1 MQRRNRRFVPRLAKH
16 RPPPI
21 ASTSDRVLQTELD
34 VVEREMDQISPESK
48 AFALWVDK
56 DILLPFVKLL
66 EDNNQGLGGESIDQ
80 LDEILEDAVSLI
92 FSEKYDWNFPR
103 PFKVKDLGHVEVS
116 STTETPSYPS
126 GHSAQAR
133 LIARLLSQ
141 RSPHLENLLLRLG
154 ERIGWSRI
162 QLGYHY
168 PQDHYE
174 GRNLGDNLYCQMV
187 LAEES
192 VK

>member
-1 MQRRNRRFVPRLAKH
+1 MLQSTFEAPNFKVERLMQRRNRRFVPRLAKH

-48 AFALWVDK
+48 AFALWVDR

-66 EDNNQGLGGESIDQ
+66 EDHNHGLSGESVDQ

-92 FSEKYDWNFPR
+92 VREKYDWNFPR
-103 PFKVKDLGHVEVS
+103 PFKVKDLGHAEVS

-133 LIARLLSQ
+133 LIARLLAQ
-141 RSPHLENLLLRLG
+141 RSLHLENLLF
-154 ERIGWSRI
+154 
-162 QLGYHY
+162 
-168 PQDHYE
+168 
-174 GRNLGDNLYCQMV
+174 
-187 LAEES
+187 
-192 VK
+192 